1 MSGTKALLWNGAGSA
16 GKWGGAEGGRSVSGE
31 KSRSFCPLM
40 LSRAGLMSGRR
51 WRAELELDVTEPA
64 TEGVGEGPGD
74 DGRLPDF
81 REK

>member
-1 MSGTKALLWNGAGSA
+1 MKKCDGDTGGDTNVGSGSA
-16 GKWGGAEGGRSVSGE
+16 E

-40 LSRAGLMSGRR
+40 LRRAGQMRGRR
-51 WRAELELDVTEPA
+51 CLAEPELDVTDPA
-64 TEGVGEGPGD
+64 TEGVGEGPGE